1 MRISNVILFSRSI
14 LFVCFFSPQFT
25 IHVYGKNAY
34 SVSLCFQNVMGLNI
48 RGFIYLLILFHNTSR
63 SVRRSCMYS
72 LWKELVNRTV

>member
-1 MRISNVILFSRSI
+1 MLFYSVVVFC
-14 LFVCFFSPQFT
+14 LFAFFST
-25 IHVYGKNAY
+25 IYNIWKNAY

>member
-1 MRISNVILFSRSI
+1 MLFYSVVVFC
-14 LFVCFFSPQFT
+14 LFAFFPQFT
-25 IHVYGKNAY
+25 IYGKNAY

-48 RGFIYLLILFHNTSR
+48 RGFIYLFILFHNTSR